1 MTESLFDIVR
11 TFFETDDWETYQV
24 GDLPIL
30 NIPFTGRTA
39 QWMCYAQVRETQ
51 GQFVFYSVC
60 PVLTPADRQNAI
72 VEFITRV
79 NYGLVIGNFEF
90 DYEDGE
96 IRYKTSVDVE
106 GETLSQGM
114 IQHIVYAN
122 LVMMDHFLPS
132 VLRVLYGDADP
143 ATEAA
148 RAEGQ
153 PAPVSEIDRLVNAAL
168 SDVADLDDE
177 DDEDDPPPSTSDD
190 AQENNPDS

>member
-1 MTESLFDIVR
+1 MTESLFDLVR
-11 TFFETDDWETYQV
+11 TFFETDDWESYQV

-30 NIPFTGRTA
+30 NLPFTGRTA

-51 GQFVFYSVC
+51 GHFVFYSVC
-60 PVLTPADRQNAI
+60 PVFTPADRQHAI

-106 GETLSQGM
+106 GETLSLGM

-132 VLRVLYGDADP
+132 VLRVLYGNADP

-153 PAPVSEIDRLVNAAL
+153 TAPVSEIDRLVNAAL
-168 SDVADLDDE
+168 SDVADLDD
-177 DDEDDPPPSTSDD
+177 DDEDDETPPPDD
-190 AQENNPDS
+190 DPENNPDF